1 MAKAGFVLHGARGK
15 VGNLVA
21 RKGDNKTILT
31 EYQPIVKNPQTNAQM
46 AQRIIL
52 STVAQ
57 AIPLLY
63 PIIDHSFE
71 GFAVGSKCTRE
82 FRRLNMSLLR
92 QYAAVDFRDNPK
104 ATDATVFMT
113 TKGIKALI
121 PNKYQISSGSLAA
134 PKITVVR
141 DASPSPYLV
150 PQLPNI
156 TVPCEKEQGGTEYR
170 MKLGNLLSAIFGL
183 TAPGE
188 QLTFVVIQR
197 SGDGFKYVFNGDDTM
212 PGWVV
217 PYTSMRAGRLV
228 LSPSVDFNQE
238 VVVDVDG
245 QNVDYSD
252 FIERLSN
259 AFISTKTDG
268 SLLTWL
274 QNTLTDA
281 LNAECFSPSGANNE
295 MSVNWASQD
304 FSSIDA
310 WCADENTHLGHAY
323 ALGIIRS
330 KLLDNGQWAYSN
342 SFMTLAQLSGTDW
355 ENYGLDWNSAIQAWF
370 ERDTITDNSLFL
382 KEGATANQ
390 LGESFT

>member
-21 RKGDNKTILT
+21 RKGENKTILA

-92 QYAAVDFRDNPK
+92 QYAAIDFRDTPK
-104 ATDATVFMT
+104 AVDASVFMT

-134 PKITVVR
+134 PKIEIVR
-141 DASPSPYLV
+141 PASPSPHLV
-150 PQLPNI
+150 PKLPNFK
-156 TVPCEKEQGGTEYR
+156 VPYVKDGTDYK
-170 MKLGNLLSAIFGL
+170 MKLGDLLTGMFGL
-183 TAPGE
+183 TTPGE

-197 SGDGFKYVFNGDDTM
+197 AGEGFKYVFNGDDTM

-217 PYTSMRAGRLV
+217 PYTSMRAARLV
-228 LSPSVDFNQE
+228 ISPSVDFNTE
-238 VVVDVDG
+238 VVVEIDG
-245 QNVDYSD
+245 QSVDYSD
-252 FIERLSN
+252 FKN
-259 AFISTKTDG
+259 AIISAFSSSAKTDS
-268 SLLTWL
+268 SLLAWL
-274 QNTLTDA
+274 DGTIEDSLST
-281 LNAECFSPSGANNE
+281 ESFSPVGGTNE
-295 MSVNWASQD
+295 MLITWGDGFYN
-304 FSSIDA
+304 IDE
-310 WCADENTHLGHAY
+310 WCALSTHLGHAY

-342 SFMTLAQLSGTDW
+342 SFMTLARLSGTDW

-370 ERDTITDNSLFL
+370 EKNAITDNSLFL
-382 KEGATANQ
+382 KEGATANE

>member
-1 MAKAGFVLHGARGK
+1 MGKAGFVLHGARGK

-21 RKGDNKTILT
+21 RKGDNKTILS
-31 EYQPIVKNPQTNAQM
+31 EYQPVVRNPQTNAQM

-82 FRRLNMSLLR
+82 FRRLNMGLLR
-92 QYAAVDFRDNPK
+92 QYAAVDFRDTPK
-104 ATDATVFMT
+104 AADATVFMT

-141 DASPSPYLV
+141 DAAPSPYLV

-156 TVPCEKEQGGTEYR
+156 TIPVVKDGTKYK
-170 MKLGNLLSAIFGL
+170 MKLGGLLTSIFGL

-217 PYTSMRAGRLV
+217 PYTSMRAARLV

-238 VVVDVDG
+238 VVVEIDD

-252 FIERLSN
+252 FNDKIVG
-259 AFISTKTDG
+259 AFTSAKTDA

-274 QNTLTDA
+274 KNTMGDSTTA
-281 LNAECFSPSGANNE
+281 NSFSLNSAKTEL
-295 MSVNWASQD
+295 SVNWASED

-330 KLLDNGQWAYSN
+330 KLLDNGTWAYSN

-370 ERDTITDNSLFL
+370 ERDAITDNSLFL
-382 KEGATANQ
+382 KEGATANEM
-390 LGESFT
+390 GESFT

>member
-21 RKGDNKTILT
+21 RKGENKTILA
-31 EYQPIVKNPQTNAQM
+31 EYQPIVRNPQTNAQM

-82 FRRLNMSLLR
+82 FRRLNMALLR
-92 QYAAVDFRDNPK
+92 QYAAVDFRDAPK
-104 ATDATVFMT
+104 AVDASVFMT

-134 PKITVVR
+134 HKLKVAR
-141 DASPSPYLV
+141 AASPSPDITV
-150 PQLPNI
+150 QLPNV
-156 TVPCEKEQGGTEYR
+156 TVPAIKEGNNYT
-170 MKLGNLLSAIFGL
+170 MKLGDLLTAIFGL

-212 PGWVV
+212 PGWVI

-228 LSPSVDFNQE
+228 LSTSIDFNQE
-238 VVVDVDG
+238 VVIEIDG
-245 QNVDYSD
+245 QNVDYGD
-252 FIERLSN
+252 YITAIKG
-259 AFISTKTDG
+259 AFNSAKTDS
-268 SLLTWL
+268 SLLAWL
-274 QNTLTDA
+274 ESYISNGTSFAASADNDA
-281 LNAECFSPSGANNE
+281 VSINFGQGEYSNIDEWCK
-295 MSVNWASQD
+295 AS
-304 FSSIDA
+304 SNI
-310 WCADENTHLGHAY
+310 GHAY

-342 SFMTLAQLSGTDW
+342 TIMTLARLSDTDW

-370 ERDTITDNSLFL
+370 EKNAVTDNSLFL
-382 KEGATANQ
+382 KEGATANE

>member
-21 RKGDNKTILT
+21 RKGENKTILA

-92 QYAAVDFRDNPK
+92 QYAAIDFRDNPK
-104 ATDATVFMT
+104 AVDATVFMT

-121 PNKYQISSGSLAA
+121 PNKYQISSGSLAGT
-134 PKITVVR
+134 KIKVVR
-141 DASPSPYLV
+141 DDSPSPYLT
-150 PQLPNI
+150 PQFPNI
-156 TVPCEKEQGGTEYR
+156 TVSCGKNGTDYK
-170 MKLGNLLSAIFGL
+170 MKLGDLLTAIFGL

-197 SGDGFKYVFNGDDTM
+197 AGEGFKYVFNGDDTM

-217 PYTSMRAGRLV
+217 PYTSMRAARLV

-238 VVVDVDG
+238 VVVEIDG

-252 FIERLSN
+252 FIDKIVA
-259 AFISTKTDG
+259 AFTSAKTDV

-274 QNTLTDA
+274 QNTMTDA
-281 LNAECFSPSGANNE
+281 INAECFTPSGANNE
-295 MSVNWASQD
+295 MSVNWAEAD

-310 WCADENTHLGHAY
+310 WCADENSHLGHAY

-330 KLLDNGQWAYSN
+330 KLLDNGTWAYSN
-342 SFMTLAQLSGTDW
+342 SFMTLARLSGTDW

-370 ERDTITDNSLFL
+370 ERDAITDNSLFL
-382 KEGATANQ
+382 KEGATANE

>member
-21 RKGDNKTILT
+21 RKGENKTILA

-92 QYAAVDFRDNPK
+92 QYAAVDFRDAPK
-104 ATDATVFMT
+104 AVDASVFMT

-134 PKITVVR
+134 HKIKIARVMSSN
-141 DASPSPYLV
+141 DLK
-150 PQLPNI
+150 PQLPDV
-156 TVPCEKEQGGTEYR
+156 TVPVVKDGNNYK
-170 MKLGNLLSAIFGL
+170 MKLGDLLTAIFGL

-197 SGDGFKYVFNGDDTM
+197 AGDGFKYVFNGDDTM

-217 PYTSMRAGRLV
+217 PYTSMRAARLV
-228 LSPSVDFNQE
+228 LSPSVDFSQ
-238 VVVDVDG
+238 DVIVEIDNG
-245 QNVDYSD
+245 SADYTD
-252 FIERLSN
+252 FIDKITN
-259 AFISTKTDG
+259 AFTSPKTDG
-268 SLLTWL
+268 SLLTWMIGSMV
-274 QNTLTDA
+274 QAIGSTT
-281 LNAECFSPSGANNE
+281 FSPNMPSNE
-295 MSVNWASQD
+295 MVINWVEDD
-304 FSSIDA
+304 FEYIDE
-310 WCADENTHLGHAY
+310 WCANQSTHLGHAY

-330 KLLDNGQWAYSN
+330 KLLDNGSWAYSN
-342 SFMTLAQLSGTDW
+342 TFMTLAGLSGTDW
-355 ENYGLDWNSAIQAWF
+355 QNYGLDWNSAIQAWF
-370 ERDTITDNSLFL
+370 EKDAITDNSLFL
-382 KEGATANQ
+382 KEGATANE

>member
-1 MAKAGFVLHGARGK
+1 MGKAGFVLHGARGK

-21 RKGDNKTILT
+21 RKGENKTILA
-31 EYQPIVKNPQTNAQM
+31 EYQPVVKNPQTNAQM

-71 GFAVGSKCTRE
+71 GFAVGSKCTLE

-92 QYAAVDFRDNPK
+92 QYAAVDFSDNPK
-104 ATDATVFMT
+104 AVDATVFMT

-134 PKITVVR
+134 PKIKIVR
-141 DASPSPYLV
+141 PDSPSPQLQ
-150 PQLPNI
+150 PQLSDV
-156 TVPCEKEQGGTEYR
+156 TVPVVKDGTDYK
-170 MKLGNLLSAIFGL
+170 MKLGDLLTGIFGL

-197 SGDGFKYVFNGDDTM
+197 AGDGFKYVFNGDDTM
-212 PGWVV
+212 PGWVI
-217 PYTSMRAGRLV
+217 PYTSMRAARLV
-228 LSPSVDFNQE
+228 LSPSVDFNQD
-238 VVVDVDG
+238 VVVEIDG

-252 FIERLSN
+252 FLDKIAA
-259 AFISTKTDG
+259 AFTSLKTDS
-268 SLLTWL
+268 SLLAWL
-274 QNTLTDA
+274 RATMDNAIDGQSFIPSEGNENMTISWNNGDFQN
-281 LNAECFSPSGANNE
+281 
-295 MSVNWASQD
+295 
-304 FSSIDA
+304 IDD
-310 WCADENTHLGHAY
+310 WCADSNTHLGHAY

-330 KLLDNGQWAYSN
+330 KLLDNGTWAYSN
-342 SFMTLAQLSGTDW
+342 SFMTLARLSDTDW

-370 ERDTITDNSLFL
+370 EKNAITDNSLFL
-382 KEGATANQ
+382 KEGATANE

>member
-21 RKGDNKTILT
+21 RKGENKTILA
-31 EYQPIVKNPQTNAQM
+31 EYQPVVKNPQTNAQM

-92 QYAAVDFRDNPK
+92 QYAAVDFRDTPK
-104 ATDATVFMT
+104 AVDATVFMT
-113 TKGIKALI
+113 TKGVKALI

-134 PKITVVR
+134 PKITVER
-141 DASPSPYLV
+141 GSSPSPELYPYFSDFSIPTTKDGNDYHV
-150 PQLPNI
+150 
-156 TVPCEKEQGGTEYR
+156 
-170 MKLGNLLSAIFGL
+170 KLGDIIKGAFGLLSS
-183 TAPGE
+183 GE

-197 SGDGFKYVFNGDDTM
+197 SGTGFKYVFNGDDSM
-212 PGWVV
+212 PGWVI

-228 LSPSVDFNQE
+228 LSPTVDFNQD
-238 VVVDVDG
+238 VVIEINGSD
-245 QNVDYSD
+245 VDYSD
-252 FIERLSN
+252 FVDKLLL
-259 AFISTKTDG
+259 AFTSTKTDE
-268 SLLTWL
+268 SLLSWL
-274 QNTLTDA
+274 QEVLT
-281 LNAECFSPSGANNE
+281 NAASNWSVNGANNVL
-295 MSVNWASQD
+295 SLNWSRGD
-304 FSSIDA
+304 YPSIDG
-310 WCADENTHLGHAY
+310 WTKEESSGDNLGHVY

-330 KLLDNGQWAYSN
+330 KLLDNGTWAYSN
-342 SFMTLAQLSGTDW
+342 SFMTLARLSDTDW

-370 ERDTITDNSLFL
+370 EKDAITDNSLFL
-382 KEGATANQ
+382 KEGATANE